1 MAISKNLKKYIIDV
15 IERVVC
21 TFAETMLGVI
31 GTTSLIG
38 DVNWG
43 VALSASALAS
53 LVSLLKCF
61 IAKGKGNS
69 NSPSLVN

>member
-1 MAISKNLKKYIIDV
+1 MAISKSLKKYIIDV

-53 LVSLLKCF
+53 FVALLKCF
-61 IAKGKGNS
+61 VAKGKGNA
-69 NSPSLVN
+69 NSPSLVQ